1 MTEREKTR
9 RELEILVEDLRQYL
23 QKIYEKLRKKHRK
36 ELLELARQKRKTIN
50 KERANIPMET
60 FSKGNN
66 QLLHVRHISSELN

>member
-66 QLLHVRHISSELN
+66 QLLHVRYISSELN